1 MKTIGYHIAKSGADL
16 YKCQPRMGTAQPLW
30 RSSRAAACILLL
42 ISISLSA
49 CEKDLVGTDSSFFIK
64 YYGGPEWD
72 AGVAVQ
78 QTSDGGYLLLGTK
91 ATTAA
96 NLTEIVVLKVDTAGN
111 TVSELSLGDGQAAA
125 LEPRADGSFVL
136 VGTVA
141 DATGGTDM
149 LVAGV
154 GADASLQWRTTLGQ
168 SGIDEQGISAIERAD
183 GGLVIVGKTRDASG
197 FWDAQV
203 ILASATGSAQIVYQ
217 YGFPNKNESGKSA
230 YEVKPNIFLICGEGD
245 GNATGKDLFA
255 LSIIS
260 PQQSIDQVWRW
271 QITGDQACV
280 GLAPLG
286 TGDYLVLGLESTGS
300 ASRLVNALW
309 DPVSLDSLR
318 PIQAFS
324 FGAYGDF
331 FATSLHLRPSGGS
344 VLVAGYTQGLDFA
357 VLELDSTGAVL
368 GQQSYPGRDDE
379 RAYGVVGTID
389 GGFGLFGT
397 LIRSGTGMMMMV
409 RDRATLKRQ

>member
-1 MKTIGYHIAKSGADL
+1 
-16 YKCQPRMGTAQPLW
+16 
-30 RSSRAAACILLL
+30 
-42 ISISLSA
+42 
-49 CEKDLVGTDSSFFIK
+49 
-64 YYGGPEWD
+64 
-72 AGVAVQ
+72 VQ

-111 TVSELSLGDGQAAA
+111 TVSERSLGSGQATALAA
-125 LEPRADGSFVL
+125 RADGSFVV
-136 VGTVA
+136 VGTIA
-141 DATGGTDM
+141 DASGGTDI

-154 GADASLQWRTTLGQ
+154 GADASLQWRATLGQ
-168 SGIDEQGISAIERAD
+168 PGIDEEGISAIERAD
-183 GGLVIVGKTRDASG
+183 GGLAIVGKSRDASG

-230 YEVKPNIFLICGEGD
+230 YEVKPNIFLICGESD
-245 GNATGKDLFA
+245 GNATDKDLFA

-286 TGDYLVLGLESTGS
+286 TGDYLIMGLESTGS
-300 ASRLVNALW
+300 TSRLVNALW

-318 PIQAFS
+318 PNQAFS
-324 FGAYGDF
+324 YGAYGDF
-331 FATSLHLRPSGGS
+331 FATSLQRRPSGGS
-344 VLVAGYTQGLDFA
+344 VLVSGYNQRQDFA
-357 VLELDSTGAVL
+357 VMELDSTGLVL
-368 GQQSYPGRDDE
+368 GQQSYPGHDDE
-379 RAYGVVGTID
+379 RAYGVVGTTD
-389 GGFGLFGT
+389 DGFGLFGT
-397 LIRSGTGMMMMV
+397 LIRSGTGMMMLV
-409 RDRATLKRQ
+409 RATETIGE